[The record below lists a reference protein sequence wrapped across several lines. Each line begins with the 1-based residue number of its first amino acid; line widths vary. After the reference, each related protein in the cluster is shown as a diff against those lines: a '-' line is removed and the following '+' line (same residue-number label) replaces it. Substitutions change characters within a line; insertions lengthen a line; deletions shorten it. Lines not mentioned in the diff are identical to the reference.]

1 MHGIDVSMSR
11 KFVTHRVI
19 SLALAAA
26 TLLVS
31 GLGVAS
37 NDVKIAF
44 IGDQNKGSSPEAILS
59 LVASENTDLVL
70 LQGDP
75 GYTNN
80 NAADWENDI
89 NYALGSDFPILA
101 VRGMHENSEW
111 PEYQRLIQERI
122 DRVSGLAC
130 SGDTGVKAKC
140 SFGNVDVVQVAPSIS
155 GEAVEIAED
164 KYAEFIRSSFAG
176 TDNRW
181 RICSWQKP
189 RAIEQG
195 STETEPSS
203 WSVYDACLDAG
214 AMIAMAHTDTYQR
227 THLLNSYPSRQVVDH
242 NNDMPLL
249 PGQSFAFL
257 SRSDARFIQG
267 GSTDTDY
274 FASIYAAEQPDQ
286 VVAAGALFCSFSQST
301 ASCYFKTIDGS
312 VHDQFTLALGGTSGG
327 VVSEM
332 ALADPTSEPFDLSD
346 DASNKVRNTT
356 LVQFNQT
363 LSSKRPTFKIE
374 YLPEGWRGDVLWD
387 GKDVGDSALYPNNEI
402 ESKIDLPTDGGT
414 YNVRLTLWEDGNSQ
428 NTLVAKNGLVTATT
442 GSAAAAATAPPPT
455 VPNTPAPVQVA
466 VQPQTTESNANDAAA
481 ALSQG
486 LDENLPMMGLFYGHP
501 AALAKSPGN
510 TPKKARHFIRFRAT
524 RSQVIDE
531 AEFFVRIGPGYSS
544 GTGGAIKYALFSDDG
559 SSNHYPNLNDRYG
572 ESESMFVPGDFNL
585 DKGYTKRLKMVGT
598 RALVAGRLYHL
609 GIINLDTSSGTIPT
623 DGSVIPPRT
632 DTRYDSWDRSA
643 QGPWFSQG
651 AAWAVSDNGNGY
663 GPFRQIDGS
672 RDIQPW
678 FAVKYADGTW
688 EGTFYTNSDYPRNE
702 PYDTSRGKASDVRR
716 EVAWI
721 DGQFAASQPFTVSQ
735 KDRIVDGLWTHFGHH
750 KSGGT
755 PNGSP
760 LKAELL
766 DSSGT
771 VLASVEYQ
779 TDRQLY
785 ETTLPKN
792 APGIKS
798 LDYRLRMASDWK
810 YKAFSADRSSH
821 VVLKSGSSYSVRY
834 TSAAGGNYMMLA
846 TPSFSFTNSDLATRN
861 RNSFQ
866 DGDAA
871 RRSEDGGRTFPK
883 EVDWG
888 ERGWGGK
895 FGMLFTIKGQVSHA
909 RDFVAPQ

>member
-1 MHGIDVSMSR
+1 MR
-11 KFVTHRVI
+11 KKTVTHIVI
-19 SLALAAA
+19 PLTLATASLV
-26 TLLVS
+26 TS
-31 GLGVAS
+31 GFSVAS
-37 NDVKIAF
+37 DDVKIAF
-44 IGDQNKGSSPEAILS
+44 VGDQNRGSSPEQILS
-59 LVASENTDLVL
+59 LVASEEADLIL

-80 NAADWENDI
+80 NAKDWESDI
-89 NYALGSDFPILA
+89 NYALGNKFPILA
-101 VRGMHENSEW
+101 VRGTHENSEW
-111 PEYQRLIQERI
+111 PEYQRLIEQRI
-122 DRVSGLAC
+122 DRVSELAC

-155 GEAVEIAED
+155 GDAGKIAED
-164 KYAEFIRSSFAG
+164 KYAEFVESSFTG

-189 RAIEQG
+189 RAITQQ
-195 STETEPSS
+195 SAETDPYS

-214 AMIAMAHTDTYQR
+214 AMIAMAHTESYLR
-227 THLLNSYPSRQVVDH
+227 THLLDSYPDRRVVH
-242 NNDMPLL
+242 RNTEMSLQ
-249 PGQSFAFL
+249 PGRSFAFL
-257 SRSDARFIQG
+257 SRSEAQHIQG
-267 GSTDTDY
+267 VSKDADY
-274 FASIYAAEQPDQ
+274 FASIYAPDQ
-286 VVAAGALFCSFSQST
+286 NPAGGALFCSFGQST

-312 VHDQFTLALGGTSGG
+312 VHDQFTLTLGG
-327 VVSEM
+327 VVSSNVVSELVP
-332 ALADPTSEPFDLSD
+332 ANPTSEPFD
-346 DASNKVRNTT
+346 T
-356 LVQFNQT
+356 
-363 LSSKRPTFKIE
+363 P
-374 YLPEGWRGDVLWD
+374 
-387 GKDVGDSALYPNNEI
+387 VGAVPADPAP
-402 ESKIDLPTDGGT
+402 
-414 YNVRLTLWEDGNSQ
+414 
-428 NTLVAKNGLVTATT
+428 
-442 GSAAAAATAPPPT
+442 TAPPPPT
-455 VPNTPAPVQVA
+455 LPDTPEPDSAPAVPTTTEPSTPAVEAP
-466 VQPQTTESNANDAAA
+466 
-481 ALSQG
+481 QG
-486 LDENLPMMGLFYGHP
+486 LDENLPMMGMFYGHP

-559 SSNHYPNLNDRYG
+559 TSNHYPNLDDRYG
-572 ESESMFVPGDFNL
+572 ESESMFVPGDLNL

-609 GIINLDTSSGTIPT
+609 GIINWDTSSGTIPT
-623 DGSVIPPRT
+623 DGSVIPPRN

-663 GPFRQIDGS
+663 GPFRQIDTS

-678 FAVKYADGTW
+678 FAVKYSDGTW
-688 EGTFYTNSDYPRNE
+688 EGTFYTNSDYPRSE

-721 DGQFAASQPFTVSQ
+721 NGQFAALQPFTVSQ
-735 KDRIVDGLWTHFGHH
+735 KDRVVDGLWTHFGHH
-750 KSGGT
+750 KSGGK

-771 VLASVEYQ
+771 VLASVQYQ
-779 TDRQLY
+779 PDMELY
-785 ETTLPKN
+785 ETTLPQN

-798 LDYRLRMASDWK
+798 LDYRLRMAGDWK
-810 YKAFSADRSSH
+810 YKPFSTDRSSH

-834 TSAAGGNYMMLA
+834 TSASGGNYMMLA
-846 TPSFSFTNSDLATRN
+846 TPSLSFQNPDLASRDRN
-861 RNSFQ
+861 AFQ

-883 EVDWG
+883 DVDWG
-888 ERGWGGK
+888 DRGWGGK
-895 FGMLFTIKGQVSHA
+895 LGMLFTIKGQVTHA
-909 RDFVAPQ
+909 EDFVAPQ